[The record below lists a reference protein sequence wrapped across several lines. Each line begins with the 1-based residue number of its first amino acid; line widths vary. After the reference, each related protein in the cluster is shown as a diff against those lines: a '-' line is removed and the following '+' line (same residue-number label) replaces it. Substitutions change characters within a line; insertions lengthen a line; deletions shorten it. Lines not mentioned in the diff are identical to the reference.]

1 MDISNKGVKI
11 NLPYVS
17 LRSAMI
23 HVVDVG
29 NVQLPVSLKN
39 AEKLLQK
46 AKPTVSG
53 CGFHRKED
61 IFRNLSWQID
71 RTRHFG
77 TIILQIPVENGHE
90 GGELQVESQMIR
102 NSPLETLTLDLSS
115 GSDQSFYVNFLN
127 VNCVHEMKPLTRGWR
142 IELAYNILWKPEVA
156 TLVLPNISSF
166 LVTLVSAS
174 IF

>member
-1 MDISNKGVKI
+1 
-11 NLPYVS
+11 
-17 LRSAMI
+17 
-23 HVVDVG
+23 
-29 NVQLPVSLKN
+29 
-39 AEKLLQK
+39 
-46 AKPTVSG
+46 
-53 CGFHRKED
+53 
-61 IFRNLSWQID
+61 
-71 RTRHFG
+71 
-77 TIILQIPVENGHE
+77 VENGHE

-127 VNCVHEMKPLTRGWR
+127 VNCVHEMKPLNRGWR
-142 IELAYNILWKPEVA
+142 IELAYNILWKSEVA

>member
-1 MDISNKGVKI
+1 M
-11 NLPYVS
+11 
-17 LRSAMI
+17 
-23 HVVDVG
+23 
-29 NVQLPVSLKN
+29 
-39 AEKLLQK
+39 
-46 AKPTVSG
+46 
-53 CGFHRKED
+53 
-61 IFRNLSWQID
+61 
-71 RTRHFG
+71 
-77 TIILQIPVENGHE
+77 ENGHE

-142 IELAYNILWKPEVA
+142 IELAYNILWKSEVA